1 MPRWYEKLTYCIANL
16 AAVFAALWIAF
27 RLDLQR
33 PYWAVFT
40 VFIVSKPIS
49 GAVRAKGVY
58 RLAGTFIGAAIAVFL
73 VPPLVQSPLLLSLAM
88 SAWVGFC
95 LFCALLDRTPRTY
108 AFLLAGYS
116 VTIVGLAVVNNPT
129 TIFDVAVSRLEEIS
143 IGIGCA
149 VLAHSIFFPRNFGD
163 ILRCKAEDALAQ
175 SAQAASDALGVS
187 PKMPSARQVAAIAGA
202 VTELH
207 TLYAQIGYE
216 TSNVRRVPTVMAGL
230 LDRISVIL
238 PKASLMAR
246 ALMRRQMTGPISP
259 PFREILDD
267 TAAVLTA
274 FATKAAADADQVL
287 ANLEAFSEMLDES
300 EPTESVELE
309 LLVVHHAIAV
319 LGSVQEGAVL
329 ARALTDVEAARGIS
343 AFLPTNTRRPLY
355 RDQTLALLSAASAA
369 GATLIACGLWIWNAW
384 PEGFVAAQFAAI
396 MCSLFATFDR
406 PTKLI
411 GLAVVG
417 IIVVLPV
424 AAVYE
429 FAILPGIDGFVS
441 LALVLS
447 PMLVLFS
454 FLQTYERLEGPAL
467 ILSVGFFGALAIQ
480 ETFVSDFA
488 SFVNSNLAEIC
499 GPLIAIA
506 MLLVF
511 RTIDPEWNARRI
523 IRSAWC
529 SVGGLAR
536 AAPSNP
542 GAWVLQMFDRMGLVA
557 SRLDVTTVGA
567 AERDLLRDFRVGLG
581 IIRLQDLKD
590 RLASTLQAKVQDVVS
605 CLCEFYEDTLS
616 VSANRPPP
624 AVAMKLDAL
633 AGALSG
639 LPQSEDRLEG
649 LVAVNGLRLD
659 LDAAAYEGVA
669 L

>member
-1 MPRWYEKLTYCIANL
+1 MPRWSEKLTYCIANM

-27 RLDLQR
+27 RLDLAR

-58 RLAGTFIGAAIAVFL
+58 RLIGTFIGAAMSVFL
-73 VPPLVQSPLLLSLAM
+73 VPPLVQSPLLLSLAV

-95 LFCALLDRTPRTY
+95 LFFALLDRTPRTY

-129 TIFDVAVSRLEEIS
+129 TVFDVAVSRLEEIS

-163 ILRCKAEDALAQ
+163 ILRCKAEAALAQ
-175 SAQAASDALGVS
+175 SAQAAADALGVS
-187 PKMPSARQVAAIAGA
+187 PKTPSTRQVAAIAGA
-202 VTELH
+202 VSELH
-207 TLYAQIGYE
+207 TLYAQTGYE
-216 TSNVRRVPTVMAGL
+216 TSNVRRVPTVMAAL

-246 ALMRRQMTGPISP
+246 ALTRRQAIGQVSESFRMT
-259 PFREILDD
+259 LDE
-267 TAAVLTA
+267 TAALLTA
-274 FATKAAADADQVL
+274 FAHGKKADADEAL
-287 ANLEAFSEMLDES
+287 ADLEALSEMLDEE
-300 EPTESVELE
+300 EPAESMALE
-309 LLVVHHAIAV
+309 LLVVHHATGV
-319 LGSVQEGAVL
+319 LRSVQEGAVL
-329 ARALTDVEAARGIS
+329 AAALTDAQAAQGIS
-343 AFLPTNTRRPLY
+343 ALLPVNASRPLY
-355 RDQTLALLSAASAA
+355 RDQGLALLSAAAAA
-369 GATLIACGLWIWNAW
+369 GATLVACGLWIWNAW

-396 MCSLFATFDR
+396 CCSLFATFDR
-406 PTKLI
+406 PSKVI
-411 GLAVVG
+411 GMAVVA
-417 IIVVLPV
+417 IIVALPV

-429 FAILPGIDGFVS
+429 FAVLPGIDGFAS

-447 PMLVLFS
+447 PMLIFFS

-467 ILSVGFFGALAIQ
+467 LLSVSFFGALAVQ

-506 MLLVF
+506 MLLMF
-511 RTIDPEWNARRI
+511 RTIDPEWNAKRI

-529 SVGGLAR
+529 SIGRLAH
-536 AAPSNP
+536 AAPKNP
-542 GAWVLQMFDRMGLVA
+542 GAWLLQMFDRMGLA
-557 SRLDVTTVGA
+557 AARLDVATAGA

-581 IIRLQDLKD
+581 IITLQELKNEF
-590 RLASTLQAKVQDVVS
+590 ASTVRTRVQEAVAS
-605 CLCEFYEDTLS
+605 LCEFYEDTVS
-616 VSANRPPP
+616 VSANAPSPV
-624 AVAMKLDAL
+624 VAKKLDAL

-659 LDAAAYEGVA
+659 LDAAYPGAPS
-669 L
+669 